1 MQLYYSPTSPYVR
14 KVMVLLHETGLVDRV
29 TLTPATVTPI
39 TCDQTVVAHNPLTKV
54 PTLTLDDGSDLFDSR
69 VICEY
74 LDTLH
79 HGTPMIPNGG
89 DARWRVLRVQ
99 ATADGLLDA
108 ALLVRYETFMRPE
121 DKRWP
126 EWIEGQSGKMA
137 RALDALEKEANH
149 FTQAVTLAEIAT
161 ACALGYLDFRY
172 AHQPWRDSHPKL
184 AEFMAAFS
192 QRPSMTATQP
202 A

>member
-1 MQLYYSPTSPYVR
+1 MQLYHSPTSPYVR
-14 KVMVLLHETGLVDRV
+14 KVMVLLHETGLLDRV

-39 TCDQTVVAHNPLTKV
+39 TNDATVASHNPLTKV
-54 PTLTLDDGSDLFDSR
+54 PTLTLDDGSDLYDSR
-69 VICEY
+69 VVCEY

-79 HGTPMIPNGG
+79 HGAPMIPNGG

-126 EWIEGQSGKMA
+126 EWIEGQTGKFM
-137 RALDALEKEANH
+137 RAVDKLEAEAKA
-149 FTQAVTLAEIAT
+149 FTSAVTLAEIAT
-161 ACALGYLDFRY
+161 ACALGYLDFRFG
-172 AHQPWRDSHPKL
+172 HLPWRDSHPKL

-192 QRPSMTATQP
+192 QRPSMAATQP

>member
-1 MQLYYSPTSPYVR
+1 MQLYHSPTSPYVR
-14 KVMVLLHETGLVDRV
+14 KVMVLLHETGLLDRV
-29 TLTPATVTPI
+29 SLTPATVTPI
-39 TCDQTVVAHNPLTKV
+39 TNDATVASHNPLTKV
-54 PTLTLDDGSDLFDSR
+54 PTLTLDDGTDLYDSR

-79 HGTPMIPNGG
+79 HGTPMIPDGG

-108 ALLVRYETFMRPE
+108 ALLTRYETFMRPE

-126 EWIEGQSGKMA
+126 EWIEGQTGKFQ
-137 RALDALEKEANH
+137 RAVDKLEAEAKF

-161 ACALGYLDFRY
+161 ACALGYLDFRF
-172 AHQPWRDSHPKL
+172 AHLPWRDSHPRL

-192 QRPSMTATQP
+192 QRPSMEATKP

>member
-14 KVMVLLHETGLVDRV
+14 KVMVLLHETGLLDRV
-29 TLTPATVTPI
+29 TLTTATVTPI
-39 TCDQTVVAHNPLTKV
+39 TNDPAVAAHNPLTKV
-54 PTLTLDDGSDLFDSR
+54 PTLTLDDGSDLYDSR

-79 HGTPMIPNGG
+79 HGTPMIPDGG
-89 DARWRVLRVQ
+89 EARWRVLRVQ

-108 ALLVRYETFMRPE
+108 ALLTRYETFMRPE
-121 DKRWP
+121 EKRWP
-126 EWIEGQSGKMA
+126 EWIEGQTGKFM
-137 RALDALEKEANH
+137 RAVDKLEAEAKS
-149 FTQAVTLAEIAT
+149 FSQAITLAEIST
-161 ACALGYLDFRY
+161 ACALGYLDFRFG
-172 AHQPWRDSHPKL
+172 HLPWRDSHPKL

-192 QRPSMTATQP
+192 QRPSMEATKP

>member
-1 MQLYYSPTSPYVR
+1 MQLYHSPTSPYVR
-14 KVMVLLHETGLVDRV
+14 KVMVLLHETGLLDRV
-29 TLTPATVTPI
+29 SLTPATVTPI
-39 TCDQTVVAHNPLTKV
+39 TNDATVAAHNPLTKV
-54 PTLTLDDGSDLFDSR
+54 PTLTLDDGTDLFDSR

-79 HGTPMIPNGG
+79 HGTPMIPDGG
-89 DARWRVLRVQ
+89 EARWRVLRVQ

-108 ALLVRYETFMRPE
+108 ALLTRYETFMRPE

-126 EWIEGQSGKMA
+126 EWIEGQTGKFQ
-137 RALDALEKEANH
+137 RAVDKLESEAKF

-161 ACALGYLDFRY
+161 ACALGYLDFRF
-172 AHQPWRDSHPKL
+172 AHLPWRDSHPKL

-192 QRPSMTATQP
+192 QRPSMEATKP

>member
-14 KVMVLLHETGLVDRV
+14 KVMVLLHETGLLDRV
-29 TLTPATVTPI
+29 TLTTATVTPI
-39 TCDQTVVAHNPLTKV
+39 TNDPAVAAHNPLTKV
-54 PTLTLDDGSDLFDSR
+54 PTLTLDDGSDLYDSR

-79 HGTPMIPNGG
+79 HGTPMIPDGG
-89 DARWRVLRVQ
+89 EARWRVLRVQ

-108 ALLVRYETFMRPE
+108 ALLTRYETFMRPE
-121 DKRWP
+121 EKRWP
-126 EWIEGQSGKMA
+126 EWIEGQTGKFM
-137 RALDALEKEANH
+137 RAVDKLEAEAKS
-149 FTQAVTLAEIAT
+149 FSQAITLAEIST
-161 ACALGYLDFRY
+161 ACALGYLDFRFG
-172 AHQPWRDSHPKL
+172 HLPWRDSHPKL

-192 QRPSMTATQP
+192 QRPSMEATRP

>member
-14 KVMVLLHETGLVDRV
+14 KVMVLLHETGLLDRV
-29 TLTPATVTPI
+29 ALTPATVTPI
-39 TCDQTVVAHNPLTKV
+39 TNDPAVAAHNPLTKV
-54 PTLTLDDGSDLFDSR
+54 PTLTLDDGSDLYDSR

-79 HGTPMIPNGG
+79 HGTPMIPDGG
-89 DARWRVLRVQ
+89 EARWRVLRVQ

-108 ALLVRYETFMRPE
+108 ALLTRYETFMRPE
-121 DKRWP
+121 EKRWP
-126 EWIEGQSGKMA
+126 EWIEGQTGKFM
-137 RALDALEKEANH
+137 RAVDKLEAEAKS
-149 FTQAVTLAEIAT
+149 FSQAITLAEIST
-161 ACALGYLDFRY
+161 ACALGYLDFRFG
-172 AHQPWRDSHPKL
+172 HLPWRDSHPKL

-192 QRPSMTATQP
+192 QRPSMEATKP

>member
-14 KVMVLLHETGLVDRV
+14 KVMVLLHETGLLDRV
-29 TLTPATVTPI
+29 TLTTATVTPI
-39 TCDQTVVAHNPLTKV
+39 TNDPAVAAHNPLTKV
-54 PTLTLDDGSDLFDSR
+54 PTLTLDDGSDLYDSR

-79 HGTPMIPNGG
+79 HGTPMIPDGG
-89 DARWRVLRVQ
+89 EARWRVLRVQ

-108 ALLVRYETFMRPE
+108 ALLTRYETFMRPE
-121 DKRWP
+121 EKRWP
-126 EWIEGQSGKMA
+126 EWIEGQTGKFM
-137 RALDALEKEANH
+137 RAVDKLEAEAKS
-149 FTQAVTLAEIAT
+149 FSQAITLAEIAT
-161 ACALGYLDFRY
+161 ACALGYLDFRFG
-172 AHQPWRDSHPKL
+172 HLPWRDSHPKL

-192 QRPSMTATQP
+192 QRPSMEATKP